1 MDTVM
6 SIIFFI
12 LMFVVLGKLL
22 KIAFKAAWNI
32 SAILGI
38 IFFFPLIF
46 IVLAF
51 SGLLIIALPLL
62 IIMGMMAFVFR

>member
-1 MDTVM
+1 MDVM

-22 KIAFKAAWNI
+22 KIAFKAAWGI

-38 IFFFPLIF
+38 ILFFPLIF
-46 IVLAF
+46 IGLAF
-51 SGLLIIALPLL
+51 SGLLVIALPLL
-62 IIMGMMAFVFR
+62 IIMGMMALVFG